1 MDLAWSDGRAWTQG
15 TFLTKT
21 GRGGRRIGKGASVD
35 ILPNSMTVLD
45 AMLLLNAAVG
55 LLGALYVLWPW
66 EAV

>member
-1 MDLAWSDGRAWTQG
+1 MCQAGGVSSAARHPHC
-15 TFLTKT
+15 TKNPSNHAIFE
-21 GRGGRRIGKGASVD
+21 GSG
-35 ILPNSMTVLD
+35 MTVLD